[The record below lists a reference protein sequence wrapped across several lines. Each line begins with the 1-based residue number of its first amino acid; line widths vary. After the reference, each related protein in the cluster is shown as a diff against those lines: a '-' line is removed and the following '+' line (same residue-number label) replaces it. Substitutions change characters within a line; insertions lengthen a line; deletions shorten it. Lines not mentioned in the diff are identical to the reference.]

1 MQNCV
6 CLLLLMSS
14 SVVFAQNK
22 EGLPQLSAPKPATDL
37 KPATYHYDT
46 KIAMGG
52 QQMAIKQ
59 TTTVEEKDGM
69 WIATDSVAMP
79 TGVFTDSAV
88 LNKGTLLMNKREVKQ
103 GTSNI
108 TVDFQ
113 GNIATGVMDVNGQ
126 HRDLKFETGGPLF
139 ADGPGLK
146 PSLGCLPLADG
157 YSVTYRSFD
166 VQKEKAKV
174 MQLKVAG
181 SESVQVPAGSFDAWK
196 VEISSAEGGP
206 DKSTVWIAKD
216 SGKPV
221 KSTSIV
227 AEMGGA
233 TMTSELMP

>member
-1 MQNCV
+1 
-6 CLLLLMSS
+6 MSS